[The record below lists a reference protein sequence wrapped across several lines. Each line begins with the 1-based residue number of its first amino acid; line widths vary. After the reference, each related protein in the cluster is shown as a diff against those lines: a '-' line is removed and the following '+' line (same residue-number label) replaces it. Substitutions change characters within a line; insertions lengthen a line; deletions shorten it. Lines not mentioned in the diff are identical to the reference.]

1 MLEAA
6 NFIIHMGP
14 TVVVAFSVSLVLF
27 KLFFRKESKAAV
39 SNLEQTMAQDESKS
53 LKDKKRLKNHSLFS

>member
-1 MLEAA
+1 
-6 NFIIHMGP
+6 MGP